1 MAALFTPEEYLEIEL
16 QTEYKNEYLNGQVF
30 ARLGS
35 TMAHSSISTNLL
47 WCVGSQLRGSSWQF
61 HGGGLRLRTPDAS
74 MYAYPDITIF
84 QGKPAIDPYKTTD
97 SLTNP
102 VALLEVVCP
111 ATSLFDR
118 CERIRKYRSLE
129 TLQEYVLVSVDRVFV
144 ECFVREPSRE
154 WLGSSLDRLEGAL
167 ALASAPVTLKL
178 ADVYEHVF
186 PARRW
191 VSQ

>member
-1 MAALFTPEEYLEIEL
+1 MTALVTPEEYLEIEL
-16 QTEYKNEYLNGQVF
+16 QTEYKNEYFNGQVF

-47 WCVGSQLRGSSWQF
+47 FCVGSQLRSSSWEF
-61 HGGGLRLRTPDAS
+61 HGGGLRLRTADAS

-84 QGKPAIDPYKTTD
+84 PGRPAIDSYKTTD
-97 SLTNP
+97 SLTDP
-102 VALLEVVCP
+102 VALVEVVCP

-118 CERIRKYRSLE
+118 RERIRKYRGIE
-129 TLQEYVLVSVDRVFV
+129 TLKEYILVSVDRVFV
-144 ECFVREPSRE
+144 ECFVREPSGE
-154 WLGSSLDRLEGAL
+154 WLGSSFDRLEVSL

-186 PARRW
+186 PPRRW